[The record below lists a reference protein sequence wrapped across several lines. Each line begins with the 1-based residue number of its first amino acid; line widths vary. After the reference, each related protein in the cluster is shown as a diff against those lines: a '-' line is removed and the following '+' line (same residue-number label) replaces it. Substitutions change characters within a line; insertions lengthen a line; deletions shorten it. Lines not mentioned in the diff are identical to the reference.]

1 MDLNPVHRQTPN
13 RRPRAL
19 SPESYRPLKNLYPG
33 TDQGQVDCLGS
44 IIGVGSF
51 GDVLE
56 QSEEIDIGI
65 GHGRIIT
72 LGSLIRVKEAM
83 NRPGDKEATV

>member
-1 MDLNPVHRQTPN
+1 MSW
-13 RRPRAL
+13 A
-19 SPESYRPLKNLYPG
+19 
-33 TDQGQVDCLGS
+33 